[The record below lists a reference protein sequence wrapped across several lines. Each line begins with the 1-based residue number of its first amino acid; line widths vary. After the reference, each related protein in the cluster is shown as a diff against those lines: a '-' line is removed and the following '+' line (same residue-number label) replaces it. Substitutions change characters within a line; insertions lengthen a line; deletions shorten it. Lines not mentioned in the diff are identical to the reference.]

1 MKFENLDEWK
11 RACRLSCNIYKV
23 LKDCRDFGL
32 RDQMTLA
39 AVSIASN
46 IAGGEERESQAE
58 SARFLYFAK
67 GSTGELVT
75 QLYIAIEIG
84 VVEKESGLLLIKEAK
99 EISAMIASPI
109 KIRKGSVKEDAA
121 DYTFQPRT

>member
-1 MKFENLDEWK
+1 
-11 RACRLSCNIYKV
+11 
-23 LKDCRDFGL
+23 
-32 RDQMTLA
+32 MTRA

-46 IAGGEERESQAE
+46 IAEGEERETQAE
-58 SARFLYFAK
+58 SAK

-99 EISAMIASPI
+99 EISAMIASLI
-109 KIRKGSVKEDAA
+109 KFRKGSVKEDAA
-121 DYTFQPRT
+121 DYNFKPRT